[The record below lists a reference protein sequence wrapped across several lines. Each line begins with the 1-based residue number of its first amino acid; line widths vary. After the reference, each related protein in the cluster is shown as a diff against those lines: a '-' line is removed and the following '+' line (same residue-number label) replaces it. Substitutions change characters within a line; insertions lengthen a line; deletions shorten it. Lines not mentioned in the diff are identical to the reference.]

1 MHIKGGSIEMTGRR
15 SIDQTMISEY
25 SKSRMDLANKKAYID
40 QEISLQDYLYAQSAN
55 MNLLTLNKAKRVI
68 ISLLPILIRHH
79 LNFAMI
85 LIKA

>member
-55 MNLLTLNKAKRVI
+55 IEYYEFPDVDDDATMLN
-68 ISLLPILIRHH
+68 SL
-79 LNFAMI
+79 ASTT
-85 LIKA
+85 